1 MDRAV
6 TSMMKA
12 DARREDAHAADG
24 MDLSALRDRAL
35 EVSGLLKLLANPGR
49 LLIACELM
57 DGERHV
63 SEIEQRTGVRQPNL
77 SRDLARLRTAGLA
90 ATRRD
95 GKAVHYRLADGRIQ
109 LLMTALCA
117 AFASDLKAS
126 SPDTKDTQS

>member
-1 MDRAV
+1 MDRAE
-6 TSMMKA
+6 TMTPHDPA
-12 DARREDAHAADG
+12 PDAASSPG
-24 MDLSALRDRAL
+24 IDLAQLRLRAG

-57 DGERHV
+57 DGERTV

-77 SRDLARLRTAGLA
+77 SRDLARLRAAGLV

-95 GKAVHYRLADGRIQ
+95 GKAVHYRLKDSRIQ

-117 AFASDLKAS
+117 AFASDLKSSSAAS
-126 SPDTKDTQS
+126 KDTLS

>member
-1 MDRAV
+1 MDRAQ
-6 TSMMKA
+6 TLTPHEA
-12 DARREDAHAADG
+12 APDAAPSPAIDMAQLRE
-24 MDLSALRDRAL
+24 RAL

-57 DGERHV
+57 DGERNV

-77 SRDLARLRTAGLA
+77 SRDLARLRAAGLV

-95 GKAVHYRLADGRIQ
+95 GKAVHYRLKDSRIQ

-117 AFASDLKAS
+117 AFAPDLKADLKTP
-126 SPDTKDTQS
+126 SPHRKDS

>member
-1 MDRAV
+1 MTPHDLVPDAAPSPGIDLAQLRVRA
-6 TSMMKA
+6 
-12 DARREDAHAADG
+12 R
-24 MDLSALRDRAL
+24 

-57 DGERHV
+57 DGERTV

-77 SRDLARLRTAGLA
+77 SRDLARLRAAGLA

-95 GKAVHYRLADGRIQ
+95 GKAVHYRLKDSRIQ

-117 AFASDLKAS
+117 AFASDLKSSSVAS
-126 SPDTKDTQS
+126 KDTLS

>member
-1 MDRAV
+1 MDRAE
-6 TSMMKA
+6 TMTPH
-12 DARREDAHAADG
+12 DAVPDAALAAGID
-24 MDLSALRDRAL
+24 MALLRDRAL

-57 DGERHV
+57 DGERTV

-77 SRDLARLRTAGLA
+77 SRDLARLRAAGLV

-117 AFASDLKAS
+117 AFAADLKGDPT
-126 SPDTKDTQS
+126 SPSPHRKDS

>member
-1 MDRAV
+1 MDRAE
-6 TSMMKA
+6 TMTPH
-12 DARREDAHAADG
+12 DAAPDMAPASGIDLALLRE
-24 MDLSALRDRAL
+24 RAG

-57 DGERHV
+57 DGERTV

-77 SRDLARLRTAGLA
+77 SRDLARLRAAGLV

-109 LLMTALCA
+109 RLMTALCA
-117 AFASDLKAS
+117 AFAADLKTP
-126 SPDTKDTQS
+126 SPEYKDTQA

>member
-1 MDRAV
+1 MDR
-6 TSMMKA
+6 TQTKTP
-12 DARREDAHAADG
+12 HGAAPTPSPGIDI
-24 MDLSALRDRAL
+24 AQLRMRAG

-57 DGERHV
+57 DGERTV

-77 SRDLARLRTAGLA
+77 SRDLARLRAAGLV

-95 GKAVHYRLADGRIQ
+95 GKAVHYRLKDARIA

-117 AFASDLKAS
+117 AFASDLKTP
-126 SPDTKDTQS
+126 SPEYKDL